1 MPEQDNNPMKKSNLQ
16 RIKQKISPD
25 RGQMN
30 YKHIFTYTMILL
42 MFWAFHVNR
51 EARHQTEINNIL
63 AHEMQIKDSLGTYVE
78 EMAAALDLFTEGH
91 PLVFTAY
98 NALVGQTDDTP
109 NITAS
114 NKEIFPGVLALSREL
129 ITRYGHGGDIQYGD
143 KVWVVVPMQ
152 VEDTMNKRW
161 RGRGDV
167 YMLDYDRALEFGRR
181 SGILYR
187 ESTEVEFAS
196 VISDEIEGFAVID

>member
-1 MPEQDNNPMKKSNLQ
+1 MKYRHL
-16 RIKQKISPD
+16 IAYPL
-25 RGQMN
+25 
-30 YKHIFTYTMILL
+30 ILL
-42 MFWAFHVNR
+42 MFWALYVNS
-51 EARHQTEINNIL
+51 EAKHKAEIASIQ
-63 AHEMQIKDSLGTYVE
+63 AEEMQIKDSLNTFVE

-129 ITRYGHGGDIQYGD
+129 ITRYGHGGNIKYGD

-167 YMLDYDRALEFGRR
+167 FMLDYDKARQFGRR
-181 SGILYR
+181 SGILYHQG
-187 ESTEVEFAS
+187 E
-196 VISDEIEGFAVID
+196 EIEYASAITNEIENFDVIN

>member
-1 MPEQDNNPMKKSNLQ
+1 MKN
-16 RIKQKISPD
+16 R
-25 RGQMN
+25 
-30 YKHIFTYTMILL
+30 HIITYTLILL
-42 MFWAFHVNR
+42 AFWAFNVNR
-51 EARHQTEINNIL
+51 EARHQQEIADIL
-63 AHEMQIKDSLGTYVE
+63 KTEMQVKDSLGTYIE

-129 ITRYGHGGDIQYGD
+129 IRRYGHGGEIDYGQ

-167 YMLDYDRALEFGRR
+167 YMLDYDQAREFGRR
-181 SGILYR
+181 SGILYHQGDD
-187 ESTEVEFAS
+187 VEFAS
-196 VISDEIEGFAVID
+196 VMGETEEAFAVIN

>member
-1 MPEQDNNPMKKSNLQ
+1 MK
-16 RIKQKISPD
+16 
-25 RGQMN
+25 
-30 YKHIFTYTMILL
+30 YKHLIAYTMILL
-42 MFWAFHVNR
+42 LFWGFHVNR
-51 EARHQTEINNIL
+51 AARHQQEIASIL
-63 AHEMQIKDSLGTYVE
+63 EHEMEIKDSLGIYIE

-114 NKEIFPGVLALSREL
+114 NKQIFPGVLALSREL
-129 ITRYGHGGDIQYGD
+129 ISRYGHGGNIDYGD
-143 KVWVVVPMQ
+143 QVWVVVPMQ

-167 YMLDYDRALEFGRR
+167 FMMDYSEALEFGRR
-181 SGILYR
+181 SGILYHKN
-187 ESTEVEFAS
+187 
-196 VISDEIEGFAVID
+196 DEIEYASALGEDEEAFAVIN

>member
-1 MPEQDNNPMKKSNLQ
+1 MTDNRGHMKYRHL
-16 RIKQKISPD
+16 IA
-25 RGQMN
+25 
-30 YKHIFTYTMILL
+30 YTMILL
-42 MFWAFHVNR
+42 LFWGLQVNQ
-51 EARHQTEINNIL
+51 EAKHNAEIKSIL
-63 AHEMQIKDSLGTYVE
+63 ANEMLIKDSLGTYIE

-129 ITRYGHGGDIQYGD
+129 ITRYGYGGNIQYGE

-167 YMLDYDRALEFGRR
+167 YMMNYDEARQFGRR
-181 SGILYR
+181 SGILYH
-187 ESTEVEFAS
+187 EGDTAEFAS
-196 VISDEIEGFAVID
+196 VIADAGEDIGVLN

>member
-1 MPEQDNNPMKKSNLQ
+1 MKKSNLQ
-16 RIKQKISPD
+16 LIKQTISPD

-30 YKHIFTYTMILL
+30 YKHIFAYTMILL
-42 MFWAFHVNR
+42 MFWAFHVNS

-63 AHEMQIKDSLGTYVE
+63 AHENQIKDSLGVYVE

-109 NITAS
+109 TITAS

-129 ITRYGHGGDIQYGD
+129 ITQYGHGGDVQYGD
-143 KVWVVVPMQ
+143 KVWVVLPMQ

-167 YMLDYDRALEFGRR
+167 YMFDYDRALQFGRR
-181 SGILYR
+181 SGILYH
-187 ESTEVEFAS
+187 EGAKAEFAS
-196 VISDEIEGFAVID
+196 VISDDIEGFAVID

>member
-1 MPEQDNNPMKKSNLQ
+1 M
-16 RIKQKISPD
+16 
-25 RGQMN
+25 
-30 YKHIFTYTMILL
+30 
-42 MFWAFHVNR
+42 NR
-51 EARHQTEINNIL
+51 EAKHSAEVKTIL
-63 AHEMQIKDSLGTYVE
+63 AHEAMIKDSLNTYMV

-129 ITRYGHGGDIQYGD
+129 ITRYGHGGNIQYGD

-167 YMLDYDRALEFGRR
+167 FMMDYDQAVQFGRK
-181 SGILYR
+181 SGILYHQGDDI
-187 ESTEVEFAS
+187 EYASAVEEEK
-196 VISDEIEGFAVID
+196 EIFTTIN

>member
-1 MPEQDNNPMKKSNLQ
+1 MKN
-16 RIKQKISPD
+16 R
-25 RGQMN
+25 
-30 YKHIFTYTMILL
+30 HIIAYTMILL
-42 MFWAFHVNR
+42 AFWAFHVR
-51 EARHQTEINNIL
+51 SEAKHNSEIKNIL
-63 AHEMQIKDSLGTYVE
+63 AHESMIKDSLNTYMV
-78 EMAAALDLFTEGH
+78 EMAATLDLFTEGH

-129 ITRYGHGGDIQYGD
+129 ITRYGHGGNIQYGD

-167 YMLDYDRALEFGRR
+167 FMLDYDKAVQFGRK
-181 SGILYR
+181 SGILYHQGDDI
-187 ESTEVEFAS
+187 EYAS
-196 VISDEIEGFAVID
+196 AIEEENEIFTAIN

>member
-1 MPEQDNNPMKKSNLQ
+1 MKY
-16 RIKQKISPD
+16 R
-25 RGQMN
+25 
-30 YKHIFTYTMILL
+30 HIIAYTMILL
-42 MFWAFHVNR
+42 AFWAFHVNR
-51 EARHQTEINNIL
+51 EARHQTEIKDIL
-63 AHEMQIKDSLGTYVE
+63 AHEAMIKDSLNTYMV

-161 RGRGDV
+161 RGRGDIF
-167 YMLDYDRALEFGRR
+167 MLDYDKAVQFGKK
-181 SGILYR
+181 SGILYHQDD
-187 ESTEVEFAS
+187 EVEYAS
-196 VISDEIEGFAVID
+196 DMKLDEEAYVAVN

>member
-1 MPEQDNNPMKKSNLQ
+1 MKYRHL
-16 RIKQKISPD
+16 IA
-25 RGQMN
+25 
-30 YKHIFTYTMILL
+30 YTLILL
-42 MFWAFHVNR
+42 TFWAFQVNR
-51 EARHQTEINNIL
+51 EAKHETEIANIL
-63 AHEMQIKDSLGTYVE
+63 ASEMLIKDSLATYVE

-98 NALVGQTDDTP
+98 NALVNQTDDTP

-167 YMLDYDRALEFGRR
+167 FMLDYGQAVQFGRK
-181 SGILYR
+181 SGILYHQGDDVEYASAVTDET
-187 ESTEVEFAS
+187 ESYGVMN
-196 VISDEIEGFAVID
+196 

>member
-1 MPEQDNNPMKKSNLQ
+1 MKKSNLH
-16 RIKQKISPD
+16 KIFETERDD
-25 RGQMN
+25 RRQMK
-30 YKHIFTYTMILL
+30 YRHIIAYTMILL
-42 MFWAFHVNR
+42 AFWAFHLNR
-51 EARHQTEINNIL
+51 EARHQTEIKDIL
-63 AHEMQIKDSLGTYVE
+63 AHESMIKDSLNTYMV

-114 NKEIFPGVLALSREL
+114 NKQIFPGVLALSREL
-129 ITRYGHGGDIQYGD
+129 ITRYGYGGDIDYGD
-143 KVWVVVPMQ
+143 KVWVVMPMQ

-167 YMLDYDRALEFGRR
+167 FMLDYDKAVQFGRK
-181 SGILYR
+181 SGILYHQGDDI
-187 ESTEVEFAS
+187 EYASAIHEDEETFA
-196 VISDEIEGFAVID
+196 AVN

>member
-1 MPEQDNNPMKKSNLQ
+1 MKKSNLQ
-16 RIKQKISPD
+16 KNNPKITYD
-25 RGQMN
+25 RGQMK
-30 YKHIFTYTMILL
+30 YRHIIAYTLILL
-42 MFWAFHVNR
+42 MFWAFQVNR
-51 EARHQTEINNIL
+51 EAKHSTEIKNLL
-63 AHEMQIKDSLGTYVE
+63 AHEMQIKDSLNTYVT

-114 NKEIFPGVLALSREL
+114 NKQIFPGVLALSREL
-129 ITRYGHGGDIQYGD
+129 ITRYGHGGDIKYGD

-167 YMLDYDRALEFGRR
+167 FMLDYQKAVQFGRK
-181 SGILYR
+181 SGILYHQ
-187 ESTEVEFAS
+187 TDEVEYAS
-196 VISDEIEGFAVID
+196 VIAEDDEAFGVMN

>member
-1 MPEQDNNPMKKSNLQ
+1 M
-16 RIKQKISPD
+16 
-25 RGQMN
+25 
-30 YKHIFTYTMILL
+30 LL
-42 MFWAFHVNR
+42 LFGAFSVLREVNH
-51 EARHQTEINNIL
+51 ETELENIL
-63 AHEMQIKDSLGTYVE
+63 SHEMQIKDSLGTYIE
-78 EMAAALDLFTEGH
+78 EMAAALDLFTEGQ

-129 ITRYGHGGDIQYGD
+129 ISRYGHGGDIQYGD

-167 YMLDYDRALEFGRR
+167 YMLNYDEARQFGRR
-181 SGILYR
+181 SGILYH
-187 ESTEVEFAS
+187 EGDEVEFAS
-196 VISDEIEGFAVID
+196 VIEDNADTYGVMN

>member
-1 MPEQDNNPMKKSNLQ
+1 MKYLH
-16 RIKQKISPD
+16 IIS
-25 RGQMN
+25 
-30 YKHIFTYTMILL
+30 YSLILL
-42 MFWAFHVNR
+42 VFWAFHVNR
-51 EARHQTEINNIL
+51 EAKHSAEVKTIL
-63 AHEMQIKDSLGTYVE
+63 AHEAMIKDSLNTYMV

-129 ITRYGHGGDIQYGD
+129 ITRYGHGGNIQYGD

-167 YMLDYDRALEFGRR
+167 FMMDYDQAVQFGRK
-181 SGILYR
+181 SGILYHQGDDI
-187 ESTEVEFAS
+187 EYASAVEEEK
-196 VISDEIEGFAVID
+196 EIFTTIN

>member
-1 MPEQDNNPMKKSNLQ
+1 MKY
-16 RIKQKISPD
+16 R
-25 RGQMN
+25 
-30 YKHIFTYTMILL
+30 HIIAYTMILL
-42 MFWAFHVNR
+42 AFWAFHVNS
-51 EARHQTEINNIL
+51 EARHQTEIKEII
-63 AHEMQIKDSLGTYVE
+63 AHESMIKDSLNTYVV

-129 ITRYGHGGDIQYGD
+129 ITRYGHGGDIEYGD
-143 KVWVVVPMQ
+143 KVWVVMPMQ

-161 RGRGDV
+161 RARGDV
-167 YMLDYDRALEFGRR
+167 FMLDYDQAIQFGKK
-181 SGILYR
+181 SGILYHAGDDI
-187 ESTEVEFAS
+187 EYASNLQVEEEPFA
-196 VISDEIEGFAVID
+196 AVN

>member
-1 MPEQDNNPMKKSNLQ
+1 MKKSNVYKNIQ
-16 RIKQKISPD
+16 TIIRH
-25 RGQMN
+25 RGHMKN
-30 YKHIFTYTMILL
+30 KHILTYTLILL
-42 MFWAFHVNR
+42 TFWAFELQR
-51 EARHQTEINNIL
+51 EARHAAEINNIL
-63 AHEMQIKDSLGTYVE
+63 SHEMQIKDSLSTYIE
-78 EMAAALDLFTEGH
+78 EMAAALDLFTDGR

-129 ITRYGHGGDIQYGD
+129 IQRYGYGGNIQYGD

-152 VEDTMNKRW
+152 VEDTMHKRW

-167 YMLDYDRALEFGRR
+167 YMLNYDQARQFGRR
-181 SGILYR
+181 SGILYH
-187 ESTEVEFAS
+187 ENDDVEFAS
-196 VISDEIEGFAVID
+196 LIDNGNDTYGVMN

>member
-1 MPEQDNNPMKKSNLQ
+1 MKKSNLLNIQ
-16 RIKQKISPD
+16 QNRKDYRSTM
-25 RGQMN
+25 R
-30 YKHIFTYTMILL
+30 YKHLITYTAILL
-42 MFWAFHVNR
+42 VFWAFHVNS
-51 EARHQTEINNIL
+51 EARHQQALEHVL
-63 AHEMQIKDSLGTYVE
+63 AADAVIQDSMNTYIE

-129 ITRYGHGGDIQYGD
+129 ISRYGHGGNIKYGD
-143 KVWVVVPMQ
+143 KVWVVMPMQ

-167 YMLDYDRALEFGRR
+167 YMMNYDQALQFGRR
-181 SGILYR
+181 SGRLYHQG
-187 ESTEVEFAS
+187 EAVEFAS
-196 VISDEIEGFAVID
+196 LLSTDSPELGIVN

>member
-1 MPEQDNNPMKKSNLQ
+1 MKN
-16 RIKQKISPD
+16 
-25 RGQMN
+25 
-30 YKHIFTYTMILL
+30 KHIIIYASMVLVFLTINMYQKSQQ
-42 MFWAFHVNR
+42 
-51 EARHQTEINNIL
+51 EAELENIL
-63 AHEMQIKDSLGTYVE
+63 NHEMQIKDSLAIYIE
-78 EMAAALDLFTEGH
+78 EMAAALDLFTEGY

-98 NALVGQTDDTP
+98 NAVVGQTDDTP

-167 YMLDYDRALEFGRR
+167 YMMNYDQARQFGRR
-181 SGILYR
+181 SGILYH
-187 ESTEVEFAS
+187 EGEEIEFAS
-196 VISDEIEGFAVID
+196 VIDNSDEGFEELN

>member
-1 MPEQDNNPMKKSNLQ
+1 MN
-16 RIKQKISPD
+16 IKHLI
-25 RGQMN
+25 
-30 YKHIFTYTMILL
+30 TYTMILL
-42 MFWAFHVNR
+42 LFWGFHVNS
-51 EARHQTEINNIL
+51 EARHTAEIERIL
-63 AHEMQIKDSLGTYVE
+63 AEEMLIKDSLSTYIE

-129 ITRYGHGGDIQYGD
+129 ITRYGHGGNIKYGD
-143 KVWVVVPMQ
+143 KVWMVVPMQ

-161 RGRGDV
+161 RERADV
-167 YMLDYDRALEFGRR
+167 YMLNYDEARQFGRR
-181 SGILYR
+181 SGMLYH
-187 ESTEVEFAS
+187 EPDQVEFAS
-196 VISDEIEGFAVID
+196 VMADAGTDFGVLN

>member
-1 MPEQDNNPMKKSNLQ
+1 MKKSNLH
-16 RIKQKISPD
+16 IIIQKMRRYKKYLQNSQFLFSSLVFLGLLSYQAYRGFEYEKEISAL
-25 RGQMN
+25 
-30 YKHIFTYTMILL
+30 IL
-42 MFWAFHVNR
+42 H
-51 EARHQTEINNIL
+51 EA
-63 AHEMQIKDSLGTYVE
+63 MVKDSMAIYIE

-98 NALVGQTDDTP
+98 NAMVSQTDDTP

-143 KVWVVVPMQ
+143 KVWMVIPMQ

-167 YMLDYDRALEFGRR
+167 YMLDYDEARQFGRR
-181 SGILYR
+181 EGILYTGDKD
-187 ESTEVEFAS
+187 SEFAS
-196 VISDEIEGFAVID
+196 VMDDSENGISVLN

>member
-1 MPEQDNNPMKKSNLQ
+1 MKYRQ
-16 RIKQKISPD
+16 II
-25 RGQMN
+25 
-30 YKHIFTYTMILL
+30 TYSLILL
-42 MFWAFHVNR
+42 GFWAFHINR
-51 EARHQTEINNIL
+51 EAKHADEIKDIM
-63 AHEMQIKDSLGTYVE
+63 AHESMIKDSLNTYMV

-129 ITRYGHGGDIQYGD
+129 ITRYGHGGEIDYGD

-161 RGRGDV
+161 RARGDV
-167 YMLDYDRALEFGRR
+167 FMMDYDKAVQFGRK
-181 SGILYR
+181 SGILFHQGDQVEYASLVEE
-187 ESTEVEFAS
+187 ESGPFSA
-196 VISDEIEGFAVID
+196 IN

>member
-1 MPEQDNNPMKKSNLQ
+1 M
-16 RIKQKISPD
+16 
-25 RGQMN
+25 
-30 YKHIFTYTMILL
+30 L
-42 MFWAFHVNR
+42 MEH
-51 EARHQTEINNIL
+51 EA
-63 AHEMQIKDSLGTYVE
+63 MVKDSMATYIE

-98 NALVGQTDDTP
+98 NAMVSQTDDTP

-129 ITRYGHGGDIQYGD
+129 ISRYGYGGDIQYGD
-143 KVWVVVPMQ
+143 KVWMVVPMQ

-167 YMLDYDRALEFGRR
+167 YMLDYNKARQFGRR
-181 SGILYR
+181 EGVLYTG
-187 ESTEVEFAS
+187 EKDSDFAHTIKDP
-196 VISDEIEGFAVID
+196 VQQVTVLN

>member
-1 MPEQDNNPMKKSNLQ
+1 MKY
-16 RIKQKISPD
+16 RHFIA
-25 RGQMN
+25 
-30 YKHIFTYTMILL
+30 YTMILL
-42 MFWAFHVNR
+42 VFWAFHVNR
-51 EARHQTEINNIL
+51 ETKHQRELAQIL
-63 AHEMQIKDSLGTYVE
+63 ENESQIKDSLVTYIE

-129 ITRYGHGGDIQYGD
+129 ITRYGHGGKIDYGD
-143 KVWVVVPMQ
+143 QVWVVVPMQ

-167 YMLDYDRALEFGRR
+167 YMMDYEQALEFGQR
-181 SGILYR
+181 SGILYHQ
-187 ESTEVEFAS
+187 STDLEFAS
-196 VISDEIEGFAVID
+196 MLDAEQETYAVIN

>member
-1 MPEQDNNPMKKSNLQ
+1 M
-16 RIKQKISPD
+16 R
-25 RGQMN
+25 
-30 YKHIFTYTMILL
+30 YKHLIAYSLILL
-42 MFWAFHVNR
+42 LFWGYHVNS
-51 EARHQTEINNIL
+51 EAQHRQEL
-63 AHEMQIKDSLGTYVE
+63 KQIVAQEQATQDSLATYIE

-129 ITRYGHGGDIQYGD
+129 ISRYGHGGNIKYGD

-167 YMLDYDRALEFGRR
+167 YMMNYEKALQFGRR
-181 SGILYR
+181 SGRLFHQ
-187 ESTEVEFAS
+187 EEPQEFAS
-196 VISDEIEGFAVID
+196 LLSNSSTGFDVLN

>member
-1 MPEQDNNPMKKSNLQ
+1 MKKSNLHNILKTERLQ
-16 RIKQKISPD
+16 
-25 RGQMN
+25 RGQMK
-30 YKHIFTYTMILL
+30 YRHIIAYTLILL
-42 MFWAFHVNR
+42 VFWAFHVNR
-51 EARHQTEINNIL
+51 EAKHSTEIKNIL
-63 AHEMQIKDSLGTYVE
+63 AHESMIKDSLNTYMV

-129 ITRYGHGGDIQYGD
+129 ITRYGYGGDIKYGD

-167 YMLDYDRALEFGRR
+167 FMLDYDKAVKFGRK
-181 SGILYR
+181 SGILYHQGDDI
-187 ESTEVEFAS
+187 EFAS
-196 VISDEIEGFAVID
+196 AVQEEKETFAAIN

>member
-1 MPEQDNNPMKKSNLQ
+1 MKY
-16 RIKQKISPD
+16 RHFIA
-25 RGQMN
+25 
-30 YKHIFTYTMILL
+30 YTMILL
-42 MFWAFHVNR
+42 LFWGFHVNR
-51 EARHQTEINNIL
+51 EARHQNEITTIL
-63 AHEMQIKDSLGTYVE
+63 THEAQIRDSLGTYMG
-78 EMAAALDLFTEGH
+78 EMAAALDLFTEGR

-114 NKEIFPGVLALSREL
+114 NKQIFPGVLALSREL
-129 ITRYGHGGDIQYGD
+129 ITRYGYGGNINYGE

-167 YMLDYDRALEFGRR
+167 FMLDYDQALQFGRR
-181 SGILYR
+181 SGILYHDN
-187 ESTEVEFAS
+187 EDIDFAS
-196 VISDEIEGFAVID
+196 ALGEDEEAFAVIN

>member
-1 MPEQDNNPMKKSNLQ
+1 MKY
-16 RIKQKISPD
+16 KQLLS
-25 RGQMN
+25 
-30 YKHIFTYTMILL
+30 YTMILL
-42 MFWAFHVNR
+42 VFWALHVNR
-51 EARHQTEINNIL
+51 EARHQDEINSL
-63 AHEMQIKDSLGTYVE
+63 VAHEAAVKDSMAVYID
-78 EMAAALDLFTEGH
+78 EMAQALDLFTEGH

-129 ITRYGHGGDIQYGD
+129 ISRYGHGGDIEYGD

-167 YMLDYDRALEFGRR
+167 FMMDYDEARRFGRR
-181 SGILYR
+181 TGVLYH
-187 ESTEVEFAS
+187 ENSDIEFAS
-196 VISDEIEGFAVID
+196 LMESVDESAQTEVGTLN

>member
-1 MPEQDNNPMKKSNLQ
+1 
-16 RIKQKISPD
+16 
-25 RGQMN
+25 
-30 YKHIFTYTMILL
+30 
-42 MFWAFHVNR
+42 VNR
-51 EARHQTEINNIL
+51 EAKHNKEIKSIL
-63 AHEMQIKDSLGTYVE
+63 AQEMKIKDSLSTYIE

-129 ITRYGHGGDIQYGD
+129 ISRYGHGGNIKYGD

-167 YMLDYDRALEFGRR
+167 YMMDYEKARQFGRR
-181 SGILYR
+181 SGILYH
-187 ESTEVEFAS
+187 EANEIEFAS
-196 VISDEIEGFAVID
+196 LMTDAGEDFGIMN

>member
-1 MPEQDNNPMKKSNLQ
+1 MNNKHL
-16 RIKQKISPD
+16 IS
-25 RGQMN
+25 
-30 YKHIFTYTMILL
+30 YAIILL
-42 MFWAFHVNR
+42 MFLGFYVNLN
-51 EARHQTEINNIL
+51 AKHNDEIKNIL
-63 AHEMQIKDSLGTYVE
+63 AQEMQIKDSLGTYIE
-78 EMAAALDLFTEGH
+78 EMGAALDLFTDGH

-129 ITRYGHGGDIQYGD
+129 ISRYGHGGDIKYGD

-167 YMLDYDRALEFGRR
+167 YMLNYDEARQFGRR
-181 SGILYR
+181 SGILYH
-187 ESTEVEFAS
+187 EGDEVEFAS
-196 VISDEIEGFAVID
+196 AITDASGDLGVLN

>member
-1 MPEQDNNPMKKSNLQ
+1 MKKSNLHNYFK
-16 RIKQKISPD
+16 KQKLE
-25 RGQMN
+25 RGQMR
-30 YKHIFTYTMILL
+30 YRHITAYALILL
-42 MFWAFHVNR
+42 SFWAFHVHS
-51 EARHQTEINNIL
+51 EARHQSELQTVLE
-63 AHEMQIKDSLGTYVE
+63 HEAMIKDSLNTYMV

-129 ITRYGHGGDIQYGD
+129 ITRYGHGGEIEYGD
-143 KVWVVVPMQ
+143 KVWVVMPMQ

-167 YMLDYDRALEFGRR
+167 FMMDYDKAIQFGRK
-181 SGILYR
+181 SGILYHQNDEVEYASNLEV
-187 ESTEVEFAS
+187 ESTDPFTIVN
-196 VISDEIEGFAVID
+196 

>member
-1 MPEQDNNPMKKSNLQ
+1 
-16 RIKQKISPD
+16 
-25 RGQMN
+25 
-30 YKHIFTYTMILL
+30 MILL
-42 MFWAFHVNR
+42 VFWAFHVNR
-51 EARHQTEINNIL
+51 EAKHETEIASIL
-63 AHEMQIKDSLGTYVE
+63 SHEMQIKDSLNTYVT
-78 EMAAALDLFTEGH
+78 EMAAALDLFTQGH

-114 NKEIFPGVLALSREL
+114 NKQIFPGVLALSREL

-167 YMLDYDRALEFGRR
+167 YMLDYDKAVQFGRK
-181 SGILYR
+181 SGILYHQR
-187 ESTEVEFAS
+187 DDVEYASAISEEDESYT
-196 VISDEIEGFAVID
+196 VIN